1 MKASAVWLLGV
12 VLVPVMALAQAPA
25 ADVNTITAVQVNG
38 GTVSISGT
46 KKPNFTTFTMTDP
59 PRLVIDISEAVFSGV
74 PEEVQVGNG
83 TVTGIRTASYG
94 SDASAIA
101 RVLIGYERE
110 VETDIQANGNQLI
123 VKVAGG
129 GGQAVAQ
136 APAETPAAQPSGA
149 AEPATKP
156 AGDGTAAQAA
166 AAAETERQA
175 QEKATAQ
182 AAAAAAADRQAQE
195 KAAAEATARA
205 QADADAEKKRQ
216 EEARAAAQRQEEE
229 TRASAQAAADEK
241 KRQEEAA
248 RASAQAAADEK
259 KRQEEEARAS
269 AKTAEEE
276 RRAAA
281 QAAADEKKRQQEEAR
296 SAAKSTDEERRAAAQ
311 AAADEKKRQ
320 AQAAAEERQAAAQ
333 AAADERRAE
342 QEAAAE
348 ERRQRQEQARAS
360 RESTKQEKLAMA
372 EPRERTRR
380 EVSSGSDASA
390 EVSSRRKTMT
400 LVGFQQ
406 QSGASRVFIR
416 TNEPV
421 RYTASEDG
429 RSVVVELENTRIDLS
444 NNTRPLDT
452 SFFSSPVTRVEADSS
467 GRAVRVTINLR
478 EQVPFQARQEGNV
491 ISLDFQRTGR

>member
-12 VLVPVMALAQAPA
+12 VLVPVLALAQAPA

-38 GTVSISGT
+38 GTVSITGT

-110 VETDIQANGNQLI
+110 VETDIQANGNQLV
-123 VKVAGG
+123 VKVTGG
-129 GGQAVAQ
+129 AGQAVAQ
-136 APAETPAAQPSGA
+136 APAETPAAQPSTA
-149 AEPATKP
+149 AQPAATE
-156 AGDGTAAQAA
+156 GSAAQAA
-166 AAAETERQA
+166 AAAKADREA
-175 QEKATAQ
+175 QEKAAAD
-182 AAAAAAADRQAQE
+182 AAAAAKADREAQE

-205 QADADAEKKRQ
+205 QADAEAEKKRQ
-216 EEARAAAQRQEEE
+216 EEARVAAQRQEEE
-229 TRASAQAAADEK
+229 
-241 KRQEEAA
+241 A

-259 KRQEEEARAS
+259 KRQQEEAQAS
-269 AKTAEEE
+269 AKAAEDE

-281 QAAADEKKRQQEEAR
+281 QAAAEQKKRQQEEAQASAQSAAEEKKRQQEEAQA
-296 SAAKSTDEERRAAAQ
+296 SAK

-320 AQAAAEERQAAAQ
+320 AQAAAEERQAQAQ
-333 AAADERRAE
+333 AAADERKA
-342 QEAAAE
+342 QAEAAADA
-348 ERRQRQEQARAS
+348 RRQRQEEARAS
-360 RESTKQEKLAMA
+360 RESAKQEKLAVA
-372 EPRERTRR
+372 ETPRERR
-380 EVSSGSDASA
+380 EVTSSGGEVS
-390 EVSSRRKTMT
+390 VSSRRKTMT

-452 SFFSSPVTRVEADSS
+452 SFFSSPVTRVEADSA
-467 GRAVRVTINLR
+467 GRGVRVTINLR
-478 EQVPFQARQEGNV
+478 QQVAFQARQEGNV
-491 ISLDFQRTGR
+491 ISLDFPRAGR